1 MKHSWMRSIK
11 AHSNSIISCIKLK
24 HGETM
29 LDYNLMYK
37 ANPLLFSPERYDQ
50 YPLDHEELMHYLT
63 SALSS
68 GAAVCPRPVTATD
81 EFDYLLYRDDDISSS
96 RSSTNIDHLTGKNTS
111 LSTSV
116 TGNIELDLDKKL
128 ACEFAIYQTHIRNKS
143 QKKKDKD
150 RDSRVTITKDFNQ
163 LLQMKMGSDEW
174 FEEMIYLLESINA
187 TNIDLSSLNGM
198 AIASNDEK
206 SNNSAAASRS
216 GYKLDNVSNNA
227 NSDTN
232 MQETISYILSNS
244 IKNGVDIKPQFQ
256 SVKDDLRNG
265 NSSEK
270 EYLRNIIDSVIT
282 MAKNNR
288 DNEKTNA
295 KSEEDN
301 EKKMKEMNIALND
314 LQLAHN
320 FLTRQFE
327 NDRIEYSKDIE
338 KLTKTNREL
347 QEKLLNYHSD
357 LVKTENELQDA
368 QEKLQ
373 IKELN
378 PAIQGSNTPLLKG
391 ISDEIG
397 IMSPINIDH
406 DNIRSSQSSL
416 DSKGEGKGSSYSL
429 TLMRNE
435 FKKLLTE
442 TQRKYEVELAKERE
456 LRKEL
461 EQKQSQ

>member
-1 MKHSWMRSIK
+1 
-11 AHSNSIISCIKLK
+11 
-24 HGETM
+24 M
-29 LDYNLMYK
+29 LDYNLMFK

-81 EFDYLLYRDDDISSS
+81 EFDYLLYRDDATSSS
-96 RSSTNIDHLTGKNTS
+96 RTSANIDHLTGKNTV
-111 LSTSV
+111 LSGSAGGGSSSS
-116 TGNIELDLDKKL
+116 GNIELDLDKKL

-143 QKKKDKD
+143 QQKKSKD
-150 RDSRVTITKDFNQ
+150 RDSKTAMPKDFSQ

-174 FEEMIYLLESINA
+174 FEEMLYLLESVNA
-187 TNIDLSSLNGM
+187 TNIDLSSLSGM
-198 AIASNDEK
+198 SIASKDEK
-206 SNNSAAASRS
+206 SINSASASHS
-216 GYKLDNVSNNA
+216 GNKTDNVLNND
-227 NSDTN
+227 NNDTN

-244 IKNGVDIKPQFQ
+244 IKSGVDIKPQFQ
-256 SVKDDLRNG
+256 NVKDDLRNG

-270 EYLRNIIDSVIT
+270 EYLRNIIDSVIE

-301 EKKMKEMNIALND
+301 EMKMKEMNIALND

-357 LVKTENELQDA
+357 LVKTENELQET

-378 PAIQGSNTPLLKG
+378 PTIQGSNTPIFKG
-391 ISDEIG
+391 IGDDLG
-397 IMSPINIDH
+397 MMSPINIDR
-406 DNIRSSQSSL
+406 DNVRSSQGSL

-461 EQKQSQ
+461 EQKQTQ

>member
-1 MKHSWMRSIK
+1 
-11 AHSNSIISCIKLK
+11 
-24 HGETM
+24 M

-81 EFDYLLYRDDDISSS
+81 EFDYLLYRDDATSSS
-96 RSSTNIDHLTGKNTS
+96 RTSANVDHLTGKNTM
-111 LSTSV
+111 LSGSV
-116 TGNIELDLDKKL
+116 TGGSSSSGNIELDLDKKL
-128 ACEFAIYQTHIRNKS
+128 ACEFAIYQTHIRSKS
-143 QKKKDKD
+143 QQKKSKN
-150 RDSRVTITKDFNQ
+150 RDSKATIPKDFNH
-163 LLQMKMGSDEW
+163 LLQMKIGSDEW
-174 FEEMIYLLESINA
+174 FEEMLYLLESINA
-187 TNIDLSSLNGM
+187 TNIDLGSLSGM
-198 AIASNDEK
+198 SIASKDEK
-206 SNNSAAASRS
+206 SINGASASYS
-216 GYKLDNVSNNA
+216 GNKTDNVFNND
-227 NSDTN
+227 NNDTS

-244 IKNGVDIKPQFQ
+244 IKNGVDIKPQFKNI
-256 SVKDDLRNG
+256 KDDLYNG

-270 EYLRNIIDSVIT
+270 EYLRNIIDSVIE

-288 DNEKTNA
+288 DNEKTNG

-301 EKKMKEMNIALND
+301 EMKMKEMNMALND

-347 QEKLLNYHSD
+347 QEKLLNYHSN
-357 LVKTENELQDA
+357 LVKTENELQET

-373 IKELN
+373 MKELN
-378 PAIQGSNTPLLKG
+378 PTIQGSNTPIFKG
-391 ISDEIG
+391 IVDDLG
-397 IMSPINIDH
+397 IMSPINIDR
-406 DNIRSSQSSL
+406 DNARSSQGSL

-442 TQRKYEVELAKERE
+442 TQRKYEIELTKERE

-461 EQKQSQ
+461 EQKQAQ